1 MQTSKRLKILKTFSP
16 SGCVPVGKMFNEY
29 SNLKFITLMIQAAS
43 MFFSKGCC
51 KVPEVSVELW
61 FLGSP
66 KSNFFFSFIPVIEDS
81 GVKLE
86 QNE

>member
-1 MQTSKRLKILKTFSP
+1 MGR
-16 SGCVPVGKMFNEY
+16 MFNEY

-43 MFFSKGCC
+43 MFFFPRDVVKYQKYQLYSG
-51 KVPEVSVELW
+51 LW
-61 FLGSP
+61 ATLRAGVFS
-66 KSNFFFSFIPVIEDS
+66 SFIPVIEDS